1 MIVLGLYVGIA
12 LFLVLVLAA
21 LVGFFAYR
29 SRDRWFVE
37 GKSVGAGAG
46 AFREGPTQGQPEL
59 QNRRWLMIPVAIAN
73 ILLAIA
79 TTFFLCPSGLLGALV
94 LLSESHTTEVFWAVI
109 GLAALD
115 GFPLSIMLV
124 AASIQLARRSRTVV
138 PVALVAGFWGVVHHG
153 ALIAMGGVQLLV
165 IDSRRQED
173 IVLTAIALASV
184 GLIPCVATIVAGIL
198 AARDKKTLDVE
209 RSAIDSVA

>member
-1 MIVLGLYVGIA
+1 MIVIVLYIGIA
-12 LFLVLVLAA
+12 VFCVVALAS

-29 SRDRWFVE
+29 SRDRWLVE
-37 GKSVGAGAG
+37 GKTVDAGVG
-46 AFREGPTQGQPEL
+46 AFRQGPTQGQPEV
-59 QNRRWLMIPVAIAN
+59 QHRRWLMVPVAIAN

-79 TTFFLCPSGLLGALV
+79 TTFFLCPSGILGALV
-94 LLSESHTTEVFWAVI
+94 MMSESHSAEVFWAVI

-115 GFPLSIMLV
+115 GLPLSIMLV

-184 GLIPCVATIVAGIL
+184 GLIPCIATIVAGIV
-198 AARDKKTLDVE
+198 AARDGKTLSLNE
-209 RSAIDSVA
+209 TG